1 MISRRRF
8 LRSFPYI
15 PVLILVT
22 FAVVS
27 LGANVFAPHD
37 PREQDILASLLPPSW
52 LPSGDAD
59 YLLGTDNLGRDI
71 LSNILYGGRISL
83 AVGFFA
89 LLISAAIGVP
99 LGLIA
104 GYVGG
109 RFDALVMRAAD
120 VQLSLPTILIALV
133 VLAFLGAGLSKVIVV
148 IGIVGWAAYARIM
161 RSSVLQLRERDFVS
175 GARALG
181 ASTTRVLL
189 RHILPNA
196 STPLLV
202 QLSVDFPRVVLL
214 EATLSFLGL
223 GVSISTPSLGL
234 MISGGQD
241 YLFSGSWWLS
251 AFPGGAL
258 TLLVF
263 SVNLIGDWLRDVF
276 DPRLART

>member
-1 MISRRRF
+1 MSRRRF
-8 LRSFPYI
+8 LRSLPYL
-15 PVLILVT
+15 PMLILTLFIV
-22 FAVVS
+22 AS
-27 LGANVFAPHD
+27 LGADIFAPHD
-37 PREQDILASLLPPSW
+37 PRKQDILASLLPPSW

-83 AVGFFA
+83 AVGFFSI
-89 LLISAAIGVP
+89 LISAVIGIP

-104 GYVGG
+104 GYAGG

-133 VLAFLGAGLSKVIVV
+133 VLAFLGAGLGKVILV
-148 IGIVGWAAYARIM
+148 IGIVGWAAYARIT
-161 RSSVLQLRERDFVS
+161 RSSVLQLRERDFIS

-181 ASTTRVLL
+181 ASTPRILF

-196 STPLLV
+196 FTPLLV

-251 AFPGGAL
+251 AFPGVAL

-263 SVNLIGDWLRDVF
+263 SVNLIGDWLRDVL
-276 DPRLART
+276 DPRLTRT

>member
-1 MISRRRF
+1 MSRRRF
-8 LRSFPYI
+8 LRSLPYL
-15 PVLILVT
+15 PVLILAL
-22 FAVVS
+22 FIVVS
-27 LGANVFAPHD
+27 LGADIFAPHD
-37 PREQDILASLLPPSW
+37 PRKQDILASLLPPSW

-83 AVGFFA
+83 AVGFFSV
-89 LLISAAIGVP
+89 LISAVIGIP

-104 GYVGG
+104 GYAGG

-133 VLAFLGAGLSKVIVV
+133 VLAFLGAGLGKVILV
-148 IGIVGWAAYARIM
+148 IGIVGWAAYARIT

-181 ASTTRVLL
+181 ASTPRILF

-196 STPLLV
+196 FTPLLV

-251 AFPGGAL
+251 AFPGAAL

-263 SVNLIGDWLRDVF
+263 SVNLIGDWLRDVL
-276 DPRLART
+276 DPRLTRT

>member
-1 MISRRRF
+1 MF
-8 LRSFPYI
+8 
-15 PVLILVT
+15 ILVT

>member
-1 MISRRRF
+1 MSRRRF
-8 LRSFPYI
+8 LRSLPYL
-15 PVLILVT
+15 PVLILAL
-22 FAVVS
+22 FIVVS
-27 LGANVFAPHD
+27 LGADIFAPHD
-37 PREQDILASLLPPSW
+37 PRKQDILASLLPPSW
-52 LPSGDAD
+52 LPSGEAD

-83 AVGFFA
+83 AVGFFSV
-89 LLISAAIGVP
+89 LISAVIGIP

-104 GYVGG
+104 GYAGG

-133 VLAFLGAGLSKVIVV
+133 VLAFLGAGLGKVILV
-148 IGIVGWAAYARIM
+148 IGIVGWAAYARIT

-181 ASTTRVLL
+181 ASTPRILF

-196 STPLLV
+196 FTPLLV

-251 AFPGGAL
+251 AFPGAAL

-263 SVNLIGDWLRDVF
+263 SVNLIGDWLRDVL
-276 DPRLART
+276 DPRLTRT

>member
-1 MISRRRF
+1 MSRKRF
-8 LRSFPYI
+8 LRSFPYL
-15 PVLILVT
+15 PVLILIV
-22 FAVVS
+22 FIVAS
-27 LGANVFAPHD
+27 LGANLFAPHD
-37 PREQDILASLLPPSW
+37 PSTQDILTSLLPPSW
-52 LPSGDAD
+52 LPSGEAD
-59 YLLGTDNLGRDI
+59 YLLGTDSLGRDI
-71 LSNILYGGRISL
+71 FSNILYGGRISL
-83 AVGFFA
+83 AVGFFS

-133 VLAFLGAGLSKVIVV
+133 VLAFLGAGLDKVILV

-181 ASTTRVLL
+181 ASTPRILL

-196 STPLLV
+196 FTPLLV

-234 MISGGQD
+234 MIAGGQD
-241 YLFSGSWWLS
+241 HLFSGGWWLS
-251 AFPGGAL
+251 AFPGIAL

-263 SVNLIGDWLRDVF
+263 SVNLIGDWLRDVL
-276 DPRLART
+276 DPRLTRT

>member
-1 MISRRRF
+1 MSRRRF
-8 LRSFPYI
+8 LRSLPYL
-15 PVLILVT
+15 PVLILAL
-22 FAVVS
+22 FIVVS
-27 LGANVFAPHD
+27 LGADIFAPHD
-37 PREQDILASLLPPSW
+37 PRKQDILASLLPPSW
-52 LPSGDAD
+52 LPSGEAD

-83 AVGFFA
+83 AVGFFSV
-89 LLISAAIGVP
+89 LISAVIGIP

-104 GYVGG
+104 GYAGG

-133 VLAFLGAGLSKVIVV
+133 VLAFLGAGLGKVILV
-148 IGIVGWAAYARIM
+148 IGIVGWAAYARIT

-181 ASTTRVLL
+181 ASTPRILL

-196 STPLLV
+196 FTPLLV

-251 AFPGGAL
+251 AFPGAAL

-263 SVNLIGDWLRDVF
+263 SVNLIGDWLRDVL
-276 DPRLART
+276 DPRLTRT

>member
-1 MISRRRF
+1 MSRKRF
-8 LRSFPYI
+8 LRSFPYL
-15 PVLILVT
+15 PVLILIV
-22 FAVVS
+22 FIVAS
-27 LGANVFAPHD
+27 LGANLFAPHD
-37 PREQDILASLLPPSW
+37 PSTQDILTSLLPPSW
-52 LPSGDAD
+52 LPSGEVD
-59 YLLGTDNLGRDI
+59 YLLGTDSLGRNI
-71 LSNILYGGRISL
+71 FSNILYGGRISL
-83 AVGFFA
+83 AVGFFS

-133 VLAFLGAGLSKVIVV
+133 VLAFLGAGLDKVILV

-181 ASTTRVLL
+181 ASTPRILL

-196 STPLLV
+196 FTPLLV

-234 MISGGQD
+234 MIAGGQD
-241 YLFSGSWWLS
+241 HLFSGGWWLS
-251 AFPGGAL
+251 AFPGIAL

-263 SVNLIGDWLRDVF
+263 SVNLIGDWLRDVL
-276 DPRLART
+276 DPRLTRT

>member
-133 VLAFLGAGLSKVIVV
+133 V
-148 IGIVGWAAYARIM
+148 W
-161 RSSVLQLRERDFVS
+161 
-175 GARALG
+175 
-181 ASTTRVLL
+181 
-189 RHILPNA
+189 
-196 STPLLV
+196 
-202 QLSVDFPRVVLL
+202 
-214 EATLSFLGL
+214 
-223 GVSISTPSLGL
+223 
-234 MISGGQD
+234 
-241 YLFSGSWWLS
+241 LF
-251 AFPGGAL
+251 
-258 TLLVF
+258 
-263 SVNLIGDWLRDVF
+263 
-276 DPRLART
+276 

>member
-1 MISRRRF
+1 MSRRRF
-8 LRSFPYI
+8 LRSLPYL
-15 PVLILVT
+15 PVLILAL
-22 FAVVS
+22 FIVVS
-27 LGANVFAPHD
+27 LGADIFAPHD
-37 PREQDILASLLPPSW
+37 PRKQDILASLLPPSW
-52 LPSGDAD
+52 LPSGEAD

-83 AVGFFA
+83 AVGFFSI
-89 LLISAAIGVP
+89 LISAVIGIP

-104 GYVGG
+104 GYAGG

-133 VLAFLGAGLSKVIVV
+133 VLSFLGAGLGKVILV
-148 IGIVGWAAYARIM
+148 IGIVGWAAYARIT

-181 ASTTRVLL
+181 ASTPRILF

-196 STPLLV
+196 FTPLLV

-251 AFPGGAL
+251 AFPGAAL

-263 SVNLIGDWLRDVF
+263 SVNLIGDWLRDVL
-276 DPRLART
+276 DPRLTRT

>member
-1 MISRRRF
+1 MSRRRF
-8 LRSFPYI
+8 LRSLPYL
-15 PVLILVT
+15 PVLILT
-22 FAVVS
+22 LFIVVS
-27 LGANVFAPHD
+27 LGADIFAPHD
-37 PREQDILASLLPPSW
+37 PRKQDILASLLPPSW
-52 LPSGDAD
+52 LPGGEAD
-59 YLLGTDNLGRDI
+59 YLFGTDNLGRDI
-71 LSNILYGGRISL
+71 LSNIFYGGRISL
-83 AVGFFA
+83 AVGFFSI
-89 LLISAAIGVP
+89 LISAVIGIP

-104 GYVGG
+104 GYAGG

-133 VLAFLGAGLSKVIVV
+133 VLAFLGAGLGKVILV
-148 IGIVGWAAYARIM
+148 IGIVGWAAYARIT

-181 ASTTRVLL
+181 ASTPRILF

-196 STPLLV
+196 FTPLLV

-241 YLFSGSWWLS
+241 YLFSGGWWLS
-251 AFPGGAL
+251 AFPGVAL

-263 SVNLIGDWLRDVF
+263 SVNLIGDWLRDVL
-276 DPRLART
+276 DPRLTRT